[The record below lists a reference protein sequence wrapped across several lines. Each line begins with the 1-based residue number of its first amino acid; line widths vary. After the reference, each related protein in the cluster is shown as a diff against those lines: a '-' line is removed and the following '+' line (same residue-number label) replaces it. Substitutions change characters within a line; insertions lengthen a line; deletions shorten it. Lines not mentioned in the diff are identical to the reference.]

1 MIHQYTLTTA
11 SSPTRCYR
19 SLNLIELNQREGKLM
34 NETRMFLRIFFVL
47 ITFGLISLLGT
58 LDRPSMANIRAVDI
72 VHLIG
77 TGMCFG
83 GAIVAL
89 VARLRG
95 RHWQ

>member
-1 MIHQYTLTTA
+1 
-11 SSPTRCYR
+11 
-19 SLNLIELNQREGKLM
+19 M
-34 NETRMFLRIFFVL
+34 NETRMFLRMFFML
-47 ITFGLISLLGT
+47 ITFGLLSLLGA
-58 LDRPSMANIRAVDI
+58 LGRPSMADIRAVDI

-95 RHWQ
+95 RHLQ

>member
-1 MIHQYTLTTA
+1 
-11 SSPTRCYR
+11 
-19 SLNLIELNQREGKLM
+19 M
-34 NETRMFLRIFFVL
+34 NGTRMFLRMFFVL
-47 ITFGLISLLGT
+47 IAFGLISLLGMVG
-58 LDRPSMANIRAVDI
+58 RPTMANIRAVDI

-95 RHWQ
+95 RHLK